1 MLGLVGG
8 PLRSLVSYMPLA
20 ISTNFAKRSA
30 LNHEQKFTRWLSV
43 AQEQAPGVR

>member
-1 MLGLVGG
+1 MRWTWAG
-8 PLRSLVSYMPLA
+8 PEDPNVLHAASYQHD
-20 ISTNFAKRSA
+20 FAKRSA